1 MNTTDYNTITEKF
14 AQHKKNFA
22 YTDSLWLNFI
32 KQQLG
37 DVFDW
42 RKILDYGCWNGN
54 NASKFSALWAQVL
67 GVDISESLLVEA
79 QKHENNNLEFVY
91 LSEDFSFQKESFDG
105 AYSTYVTCVLSTQK
119 EIVDIFS
126 NIYSALKPWSKFCL
140 MNANREEFNGKRDN
154 GFKCIYTDNLSEW
167 APITT
172 LLQYKEGDDD
182 SCFIPVQD
190 FFYSKKK
197 YSEML
202 ESSWFNPSKITTS
215 ELFQTLKSDNKTYD
229 EVEYSPI
236 FVITAEK

>member
-1 MNTTDYNTITEKF
+1 
-14 AQHKKNFA
+14 
-22 YTDSLWLNFI
+22 
-32 KQQLG
+32 
-37 DVFDW
+37 
-42 RKILDYGCWNGN
+42 
-54 NASKFSALWAQVL
+54 
-67 GVDISESLLVEA
+67 
-79 QKHENNNLEFVY
+79 
-91 LSEDFSFQKESFDG
+91 
-105 AYSTYVTCVLSTQK
+105 
-119 EIVDIFS
+119 
-126 NIYSALKPWSKFCL
+126 

>member
-22 YTDSLWLNFI
+22 YTDSLWLNLI

-119 EIVDIFS
+119 EIVDIF
-126 NIYSALKPWSKFCL
+126 F
-140 MNANREEFNGKRDN
+140 
-154 GFKCIYTDNLSEW
+154 
-167 APITT
+167 
-172 LLQYKEGDDD
+172 
-182 SCFIPVQD
+182 
-190 FFYSKKK
+190 
-197 YSEML
+197 
-202 ESSWFNPSKITTS
+202 
-215 ELFQTLKSDNKTYD
+215 
-229 EVEYSPI
+229 
-236 FVITAEK
+236 